1 MPVPVGCGRPKHQE
15 DRNGA
20 DKSAKTGHRVSQRP
34 CLASTKTP
42 VAKIKSP
49 KTKPV
54 ENIDGFVSGLK
65 APFGAFSIF
74 GIRLD

>member
-1 MPVPVGCGRPKHQE
+1 
-15 DRNGA
+15 
-20 DKSAKTGHRVSQRP
+20 VSQRP

-49 KTKPV
+49 KTKPA

-65 APFGAFSIF
+65 AAFGPPFLLVPALAVD
-74 GIRLD
+74 RVQPN